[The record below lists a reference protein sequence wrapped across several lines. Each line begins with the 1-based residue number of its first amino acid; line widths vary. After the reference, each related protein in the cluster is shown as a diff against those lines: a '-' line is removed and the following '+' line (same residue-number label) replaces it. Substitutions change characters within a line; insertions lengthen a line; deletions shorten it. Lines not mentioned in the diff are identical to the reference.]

1 MQFIND
7 NLKTLYSF
15 LKKKKIDYYFISTS
29 DEYLNEYV
37 PEYNMRL
44 KWLTNF
50 SGSNGY
56 ALISSR
62 KNFFFTDGRYLQQA
76 NKELPKSF
84 KIFDLNKENLIN
96 FFCNLKNKN
105 VLTDTKCFSRN
116 VIIEI
121 SKSLKKSKSKLIHDT
136 KNLID
141 SIWLERPIEQIEK
154 FFILKKKK
162 CGETFEEKLKKIK
175 PVDNNILIITSPES
189 LCWLLNIRG
198 YDLENTPLVFCR
210 AIITKKKFEFFVNK
224 KKLPKGFLLKYKN
237 IKVQDLSLFDQRL
250 KKLNKKNIQVDIQLS
265 YFFYKTL
272 EGNNL
277 LFKDDPCKILK
288 SQKNK
293 VEMSQSRS
301 AHLNDGVALVK
312 FYFWLEENYKKNKI
326 TEFEASEK
334 LEKFRKENI
343 DYFSSSFPTIS
354 ATGANGSIVHY
365 KPNRKSSV
373 LKKGELYLCDSGG
386 QYYGA
391 TTDIT
396 RTIYLGD
403 KPPEILKSIYT
414 KVLLGHLNISMLK
427 FPAGTKGYQLDSIAR
442 YNLWN
447 HGLDY
452 NHGTGHGVGSFLGVH
467 EGPQSI
473 SKNPN
478 NVSLKP
484 GMIISN
490 EPGFYKNKSFGIRIE
505 NLVLVKKS
513 LFNNYFEFETLSLFP
528 YELKLISF
536 NLLNNTQIDW
546 IRQYHNRVYSKVS
559 NLLDKKHSEWLKKK
573 IEMSD

>member
-1 MQFIND
+1 MQLIND

-15 LKKKKIDYYFISTS
+15 LKKKKNDYYFISTS

-37 PEYNMRL
+37 PNYNMRL

-56 ALISSR
+56 ALISEK

-76 NKELPKSF
+76 NKELPKNF

-96 FFCNLKNKN
+96 FFYGIKNKK
-105 VLTDTKCFSRN
+105 VLTDTKCFSKD
-116 VIIEI
+116 VIIKI
-121 SKSLKKSKSKLIHDT
+121 SKNLQKSNSKLIHDK

-141 SIWLERPIEQIEK
+141 SIWLDRPIEQIDK
-154 FFILKKKK
+154 FFILEKKK
-162 CGETFEEKLKKIK
+162 CGQSFEEKLKKIR
-175 PVDNNILIITSPES
+175 PLGNNILVITSPES

-210 AIITKKKFEFFVNK
+210 AIITKKKIEFYVNK
-224 KKLPKGFLLKYKN
+224 KKIPKGFISTYKSIN
-237 IKVQDLSLFDQRL
+237 VYDISSFDQRL
-250 KKLNKKNIQVDIQLS
+250 KKLNQKNIQVDNQLS
-265 YFFYKTL
+265 YFFFKTL
-272 EGNNL
+272 EGNKL

-293 VEMSQSRS
+293 IEILQSRS

-312 FYFWLEENYKKNKI
+312 FYFWLEENFKKNNI
-326 TEFEASEK
+326 TEFEAAKK
-334 LEKFRKENI
+334 LEVFRKEGTN
-343 DYFSSSFPTIS
+343 YFSSSFPTIS

-365 KPNRKSSV
+365 KPNKKSSV

-403 KPPEILKSIYT
+403 KPSETIKSIYT

-427 FPAGTKGYQLDSIAR
+427 FPVGTRGYQLDSIAR

-478 NVSLKP
+478 DVSLKP

-513 LFNNYFEFETLSLFP
+513 LFKNFFEFETLSLFP

-536 NLLNNTQIDW
+536 NLLNNTQKDW
-546 IRQYHNRVYSKVS
+546 IRKYHNHVYSKVS
-559 NLLDKKHSEWLKKK
+559 NLLDKKHCEWLKRK
-573 IEMSD
+573 IEMSN

>member
-1 MQFIND
+1 M
-7 NLKTLYSF
+7 
-15 LKKKKIDYYFISTS
+15 
-29 DEYLNEYV
+29 V
-37 PEYNMRL
+37 
-44 KWLTNF
+44 
-50 SGSNGY
+50 
-56 ALISSR
+56 
-62 KNFFFTDGRYLQQA
+62 
-76 NKELPKSF
+76 
-84 KIFDLNKENLIN
+84 
-96 FFCNLKNKN
+96 
-105 VLTDTKCFSRN
+105 
-116 VIIEI
+116 
-121 SKSLKKSKSKLIHDT
+121 
-136 KNLID
+136 
-141 SIWLERPIEQIEK
+141 
-154 FFILKKKK
+154 
-162 CGETFEEKLKKIK
+162 
-175 PVDNNILIITSPES
+175 ITSPES
-189 LCWLLNIRG
+189 VCWLLNIRG

-210 AIITKKKFEFFVNK
+210 AIITKKDFEFYVNK
-224 KKLPKGFLLKYKN
+224 KKIPKDFVLTYKN
-237 IKVQDLSLFDQRL
+237 LKIHDISLFDQRL
-250 KKLNKKNIQVDIQLS
+250 KRLNKKNIQVDNQLS

-272 EGNNL
+272 GGNKL
-277 LFKDDPCKILK
+277 FFKDDPCKILK

-293 VEMSQSRS
+293 IEISQSKS

-312 FYFWLEENYKKNKI
+312 FYYWLEENYKKNKI

-334 LEKFRKENI
+334 LEKFRKENTNF
-343 DYFSSSFPTIS
+343 FSSSFPTIS
-354 ATGANGSIVHY
+354 ATGANGSIIHY

-373 LKKGELYLCDSGG
+373 LKQGELYLCDSGG
-386 QYYGA
+386 QYYGG

-403 KPPEILKSIYT
+403 KPPETLKLIYT

-427 FPAGTKGYQLDSIAR
+427 FPAGTRGYQLDSIAR
-442 YNLWN
+442 FNLWN
-447 HGLDY
+447 DGLDY

-473 SKNPN
+473 SKNTN

-536 NLLNNTQIDW
+536 NLLNSAQKDW
-546 IRQYHNRVYSKVS
+546 IHQYHNQVYTKVS

-573 IEMSD
+573 IEINN